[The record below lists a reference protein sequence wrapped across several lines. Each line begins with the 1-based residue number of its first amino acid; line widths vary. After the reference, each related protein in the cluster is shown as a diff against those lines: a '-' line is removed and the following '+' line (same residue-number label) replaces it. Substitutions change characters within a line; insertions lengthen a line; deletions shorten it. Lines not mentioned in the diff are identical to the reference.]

1 MAWSCEGVHLSDYFL
16 CLTSDMLQ
24 QRQLTERIVP
34 NQRAT
39 SLKAQLLHG
48 KFDFPRRSLWS
59 KKKLLSKAATVL
71 LFFFCILAHDAFRPI
86 KPIIQKIHDCND
98 KCMNNHDSGKIMCV
112 NMCQPHGIKFF
123 CPGPS
128 AHAVA
133 PHQGFQQARA
143 PSPWCFRPSTRKMN
157 VFYCMSICI
166 VWTAPKLTEGISNW
180 LLLNLWDRV
189 KSQLAKSQN
198 IAAVS
203 TVFLGT
209 GPQFGKKIDFSC
221 TDPKSVGIPD
231 VATCNKRCC
240 IGSRKPGPCLRSL
253 R

>member
-71 LFFFCILAHDAFRPI
+71 LFFCILVHDAFRPI

-128 AHAVA
+128 AHAA
-133 PHQGFQQARA
+133 PHHGFNRRA
-143 PSPWCFRPSTRKMN
+143 VPLMFSPKHPQNER
-157 VFYCMSICI
+157 VLLHEHLYCMDCPE
-166 VWTAPKLTEGISNW
+166 AEGICNW

>member
-71 LFFFCILAHDAFRPI
+71 LFFFAFWRMMHSDPLSPSF
-86 KPIIQKIHDCND
+86 KKYMTVTTNVWIIMIQERSCA
-98 KCMNNHDSGKIMCV
+98 STCV
-112 NMCQPHGIKFF
+112 NHMASNSFAQAL
-123 CPGPS
+123 

-133 PHQGFQQARA
+133 PHHGFNRRA
-143 PSPWCFRPSTRKMN
+143 VPLMFSPKHPQNER
-157 VFYCMSICI
+157 VLLHEHLYCMDCPE
-166 VWTAPKLTEGISNW
+166 AEGICNW

>member
-71 LFFFCILAHDAFRPI
+71 LFFFAFWRMMHSDPLSPSF
-86 KPIIQKIHDCND
+86 KKYMTVTTNVWIIMIQERSCA
-98 KCMNNHDSGKIMCV
+98 STCV
-112 NMCQPHGIKFF
+112 NHMASNSFAQAL
-123 CPGPS
+123 

-133 PHQGFQQARA
+133 PHHGFNRRGLRPLDVFAQAPA
-143 PSPWCFRPSTRKMN
+143 KWTCFIAWAFVLYGLPRSWGDLQLT
-157 VFYCMSICI
+157 
-166 VWTAPKLTEGISNW
+166 TA
-180 LLLNLWDRV
+180 
-189 KSQLAKSQN
+189 
-198 IAAVS
+198 
-203 TVFLGT
+203 
-209 GPQFGKKIDFSC
+209 
-221 TDPKSVGIPD
+221 
-231 VATCNKRCC
+231 
-240 IGSRKPGPCLRSL
+240 
-253 R
+253 